1 MHIFSDYIQPLTIWL
16 HSHSNWALFIT
27 FFISFCESLAVIGS
41 IIPGSL
47 AMTAIGIL
55 AGSGVMRID
64 LTLLAAILGAIA
76 GDGASFLLGYLFRDR
91 ISNMWPFTRYPH
103 WIPYGKA
110 FFDRWGSASVLIGR
124 FFGPMRSIVP
134 VIAGMLR
141 MKQWQFLIANTLSA
155 IGWSILYVCP
165 GILIGAASA
174 ELSTKS
180 TSRLFGLL
188 VVTLIIIWM
197 VGALIK
203 WCMTHVPPF
212 LRFQLNACWAWLK
225 RHPRYRYLAH
235 VLPPISE
242 SNHYP
247 TAGLSLLVLLSSVM
261 FLSVIILLYQGTFLS
276 EINQQIYLFF
286 QSLRSPFFDTFF
298 VIIRLIFSPI
308 PLYCLTLSLFVLAA
322 YFRDWRTMY
331 YWFSLSFI
339 SYLLPFALT
348 KTLVIPNP
356 LHMHPMS
363 VIDIGLTYITSVFVF
378 CFFYMGN
385 CCHKAVRIALLI
397 LLYLGGIAILYLGDG
412 FLSTVIASYLLGP
425 IIGIAHWMVYRRY
438 KPQQKC
444 STFSVYLTLFILF
457 LASLFS
463 YSLYFKKIQIDHI
476 PKSTSYVITEED
488 WWNKQSYIFPSYS
501 TNRFGHQK
509 SPLNIQYMG
518 SLHKLQHALEKS
530 GWKQQPDSFFYS
542 LLMRV
547 EGEHPKEKI
556 PLMAELYQNK
566 KPILILSYRSKNKQP
581 TLVLRFWR
589 SNYYLEDNP
598 QPIWFGSLNHLGE
611 SEGIKSQSITPYTL
625 MLQGSH
631 EFEFNQIRLGPSY
644 DPSFSHSESEGILMI
659 KEGG

>member
-1 MHIFSDYIQPLTIWL
+1 MKNILITLSIIICAATVQAQPALNTIKVSDLKKDLYALADAHFRGRSAGTIDELKASMWLGEQYRALGLLPAGDDGSYFQYFNMWHNHIADQSTI
-16 HSHSNWALFIT
+16 SINNQ
-27 FFISFCESLAVIGS
+27 SLALWKDVTV
-41 IIPGSL
+41 
-47 AMTAIGIL
+47 AQMAN
-55 AGSGVMRID
+55 AQID
-64 LTLLAAILGAIA
+64 A
-76 GDGASFLLGYLFRDR
+76 
-91 ISNMWPFTRYPH
+91 P
-103 WIPYGKA
+103 
-110 FFDRWGSASVLIGR
+110 
-124 FFGPMRSIVP
+124 
-134 VIAGMLR
+134 
-141 MKQWQFLIANTLSA
+141 
-155 IGWSILYVCP
+155 
-165 GILIGAASA
+165 
-174 ELSTKS
+174 
-180 TSRLFGLL
+180 
-188 VVTLIIIWM
+188 
-197 VGALIK
+197 
-203 WCMTHVPPF
+203 
-212 LRFQLNACWAWLK
+212 
-225 RHPRYRYLAH
+225 
-235 VLPPISE
+235 
-242 SNHYP
+242 
-247 TAGLSLLVLLSSVM
+247 
-261 FLSVIILLYQGTFLS
+261 
-276 EINQQIYLFF
+276 
-286 QSLRSPFFDTFF
+286 
-298 VIIRLIFSPI
+298 
-308 PLYCLTLSLFVLAA
+308 
-322 YFRDWRTMY
+322 
-331 YWFSLSFI
+331 
-339 SYLLPFALT
+339 
-348 KTLVIPNP
+348 
-356 LHMHPMS
+356 
-363 VIDIGLTYITSVFVF
+363 
-378 CFFYMGN
+378 
-385 CCHKAVRIALLI
+385 
-397 LLYLGGIAILYLGDG
+397 ILYLGDG

-644 DPSFSHSESEGILMI
+644 DPSFSHSESEGILMM
-659 KEGG
+659 